1 MGSQPHFDLETS
13 VPILTDRVENPAA
26 GSPRRAPALVAE
38 GADRIGYLPPT
49 PKRRGI
55 RFGKFYLFLLVLLL
69 LALGAAYYE
78 AQTSTLQSRYL
89 PEYASRLKWEVQ
101 DGPSDS
107 ILFPNKGPFD
117 QRLGYVRL
125 PIMLE
130 KLQNS
135 GMQLDRQVRF
145 SPDLM
150 QYLQAG
156 FYLPYNEKTQAGL
169 EILDRRLQP
178 MYHYYYPRRHYDTFE
193 TVPTRMVSAL
203 LFIEN
208 RKLLDTDFPRTNPAV
223 DWGRF
228 IKAAV
233 FKAGDAINIKT
244 PSMGGSTLATQI
256 EKYRHSDDGITSS
269 IEDKLVQMASAS
281 VRVYQQGPDTMNA
294 RRKLVLDYLNT
305 VPLSAAPGYGEVNGI
320 GDGLFV
326 WFGSDFDR
334 INKLLNGPD
343 LQGEELMEQGTAMR
357 QIIALMIAHR
367 RPSYYLAQSNSD
379 LNPLTD
385 SYLRLLGR
393 KGAIGEPLMQAA
405 LAQKTVFRDF
415 RAKPAVIPQETN
427 KGVNVARNRLV
438 SSLDASLYDLDR
450 MDLTATTTL
459 QGDLQDAVTNHLRK
473 LHDNDFAQQNG
484 LVGEYLLK
492 PNQAKF
498 INYSFT
504 LFERTPNGNQVRVQT
519 DNTDNP
525 FDINEGSKLELGST
539 AKLRVLTTYLEVMAE
554 IHTRYQNQSAET
566 LTKLR
571 ADTTDVL
578 TGWVLDQMIG
588 KPDLLLPE
596 LLQRALDRTYSA
608 NPGERFFTGGGVHTF
623 NNFKKED
630 NGRIPTV
637 RESLQESINLP
648 FVRMLRELVNYTTY
662 QKWSGENLVRLND
675 SDPRRREV
683 LAKFIDRESTVF
695 LSRFWVKYQGM
706 SQQERMDAFLTGLK
720 PTPVRL
726 TVVHRY
732 LFPSADLNTFSAF
745 LKDRLPG
752 EALTAKTV
760 NNLYERY
767 KPGSYNLQDQ
777 GYLARVH
784 PLELWLLGYLQ
795 QAEKPSFSAA
805 LASSA
810 EERQQVYSWL
820 LRTKAKNARD
830 TRVRTM
836 LEVEAF
842 SDIHRRWKAVGY
854 PFDHLV
860 PSLASALGS
869 SGDRPAALAELMG
882 IILNGGER
890 MPVYR
895 LDKLVFGAGTPYEA
909 RLSQQPMNAVQVLN
923 PDVADALKGA
933 LGEVVNKGT
942 ARRLQGAYH
951 KSDGG
956 PLNMG
961 GKTGTGDNRLVSM
974 GAGGQRTKG
983 RALSRTATLVF
994 YLGDNHFGTLTAF
1007 VSGSGAGDFRFTSAL
1022 PAQTLKGMAPILEP
1036 YLQQAETPAE
1046 LAPEMWHDGYEDEP
1060 PPPVQAAVDGAA
1072 AVEAVAEPG
1081 PDAIVPA
1088 E

>member
-1 MGSQPHFDLETS
+1 MGSQPYFDLETS
-13 VPILTDRVENPAA
+13 VPILTDRVDSSGA
-26 GSPRRAPALVAE
+26 GSRPRANTLTAE
-38 GADRIGYLPPT
+38 TADRIGYLPPAGK
-49 PKRRGI
+49 PRGFRFRR
-55 RFGKFYLFLLVLLL
+55 FFYLLL
-69 LALGAAYYE
+69 LILLLAAAGAAYYE
-78 AQTSTLQSRYL
+78 ARTSTLQARYL
-89 PEYASRLKWEVQ
+89 PEYASRLTWELQ
-101 DGPSDS
+101 SGPSDS
-107 ILFPNKGPFD
+107 IRFPNKGPFD
-117 QRLGYVRL
+117 ERLGYVRL
-125 PIMLE
+125 PHMLE

-135 GMQLDRQVRF
+135 GMQIEQQVRF

-150 QYLQAG
+150 RYLDAG
-156 FYLPYNEKTQAGL
+156 LFLPYNEKTRAGL
-169 EILDRRLQP
+169 EIFDRRMET
-178 MYHYYYPRRHYDTFE
+178 MYHFQYPKRGYDNFE
-193 TVPTRMVSAL
+193 AIPSRMVSAL

-208 RKLLDTDFPRTNPAV
+208 RRLLDPKYPQVNPAV

-269 IEDKLVQMASAS
+269 IEDKLMQMASAT
-281 VRVYQQGPDTMNA
+281 VRVYQQGAETLPA

-305 VPLSAAPGYGEVNGI
+305 VPLSAAPGFGEVNGI
-320 GDGLFV
+320 GDGLYV
-326 WFGSDFDR
+326 WFGADFDS
-334 INKLLNGPD
+334 INALLSGPD
-343 LQGEELMEQGTAMR
+343 LQGEGLVRQGVAMR

-367 RPSYYLAQSNSD
+367 RPSYYLSQSRSD
-379 LNPLTD
+379 LDQLTD

-393 KGAIGEPLMQAA
+393 KGAISQQLMQTA

-415 RAKPAVIPQETN
+415 RKAPAVVPQEAN

-438 SSLDASLYDLDR
+438 SSLDVSLYDLDR
-450 MDLTATTTL
+450 MDMTAVTTL
-459 QGDLQDAVTNHLRK
+459 QGDLQDQVTAHLRK
-473 LHDNDFAQQNG
+473 LHDDSFAQQQG
-484 LVGEYLLK
+484 IVGEYLLK
-492 PNQAKF
+492 PGQAGN

-504 LFERTPNGNQVRVQT
+504 LFERTPYGNQVRVQT

-539 AKLRVLTTYLEVMAE
+539 AKLRVLSTYLEVMAE
-554 IHTRYQNQSAET
+554 IHARYSSQPVEALQ
-566 LTKLR
+566 KLR
-571 ADTTDVL
+571 ADMHETL
-578 TGWVLDQMIG
+578 SGWVLDQLIANPGMT
-588 KPDLLLPE
+588 LPA
-596 LLQRALDRTYSA
+596 LLQASLDRTYSA
-608 NPGERFFTGGGVHTF
+608 NPAERFFTGGGIHTF

-630 NGRIPTV
+630 NGRVPTV

-648 FVRMLRELVNYTTY
+648 FVRMLRELVNYTSY
-662 QKWSGENLVRLND
+662 QKWSGTNLANLND
-675 SDPRRREV
+675 ADPRRKEV

-706 SQQERMDAFLTGLK
+706 NQQERMDAFLQGLK

-726 TVVHRY
+726 AVVYRY
-732 LFPSADLNTFSAF
+732 LFPDADLASFSAF
-745 LKDRLPG
+745 INERQTG
-752 EALTAKTV
+752 AALSAKTLSG
-760 NNLYERY
+760 LYTRY
-767 KPGSYNLQDQ
+767 QPGAFNLQDQ

-795 QAEKPSFSAA
+795 NTAKPSFSDAMD
-805 LASSA
+805 ASRA
-810 EERQQVYSWL
+810 ERQAVYGWL

-830 TRVRTM
+830 SRIRTM
-836 LEVEAF
+836 VEVEAF
-842 SDIHRRWKAVGY
+842 SDLHRRWKALGY

-895 LDKLVFGAGTPYEA
+895 LDRLTFAANTPYET
-909 RLSQQPMNAVQVLN
+909 RLIQQPMAPVAVMN

-933 LGEVVNKGT
+933 LAEVVNKGT
-942 ARRLQGAYH
+942 ARRLQGAF
-951 KSDGG
+951 KRTDGS

-974 GAGGQRTKG
+974 TGGQRTKG

-1007 VSGSGAGDFRFTSAL
+1007 VSGSSASNFRFTSAL
-1022 PAQTLKGMAPILEP
+1022 PAQVLKGMGPILEP
-1036 YLQQAETPAE
+1036 FLQQSETPAQSE
-1046 LAPEMWHDGYEDEP
+1046 PEDWHDGYEEP
-1060 PPPVQAAVDGAA
+1060 
-1072 AVEAVAEPG
+1072 VEANTPAPAPAPVAIL
-1081 PDAIVPA
+1081 DLTAA
-1088 E
+1088 Q

>member
-13 VPILTDRVENPAA
+13 VPVLTDRVELPAA
-26 GSPRRAPALVAE
+26 GLVRRAPALVAE
-38 GADRIGYLPPT
+38 GADRVGYLPPR

-55 RFGKFYLFLLVLLL
+55 RFGKFYLFLLVLVLL
-69 LALGAAYYE
+69 LVGAAYYE
-78 AQTSTLQSRYL
+78 AQTSTLQARYL
-89 PEYASRLKWEVQ
+89 PEYAARLSWEVQ
-101 DGPSDS
+101 DGPSDA

-125 PIMLE
+125 PMMLE
-130 KLQNS
+130 KLQTS
-135 GMQLDRQVRF
+135 GMQLDRQARF
-145 SPDLM
+145 SPELM

-156 FYLPYNEKTQAGL
+156 FFLPYSEKTQGGL
-169 EILDRRLQP
+169 EILDRRLEP
-178 MYHYYYPRRHYDTFE
+178 MYHYYYPRRHYASFE
-193 TVPTRMVSAL
+193 AVPARMVSAL

-208 RKLLDTDFPRTNPAV
+208 RRLLDADHPQVNPAV

-269 IEDKLVQMASAS
+269 IEDKLVQMASAT
-281 VRVYQQGPDTMNA
+281 VRVYQQGPDTMAA

-334 INKLLNGPD
+334 INQLLSGPD
-343 LQGEELMEQGTAMR
+343 LTGAELVEQGIAMR

-367 RPSYYLAQSNSD
+367 RPSYYLAQSRSD
-379 LNPLTD
+379 LDQLTD

-393 KGAIGEPLMQAA
+393 KGAIGQELMQTA
-405 LAQKTVFRDF
+405 LAQKTVFRNF
-415 RAKPAVIPQETN
+415 RADPAVVPQETN
-427 KGVNVARNRLV
+427 KGVNVVRNRLV
-438 SSLDASLYDLDR
+438 SSLDVSLYDLDR

-459 QGDLQDAVTNHLRK
+459 QGDLQDAVTAHLRK
-473 LHDNDFAQQNG
+473 LHDDEFAKQNG
-484 LVGEYLLK
+484 LMGEYLLK
-492 PNQAKF
+492 PGQAKH

-539 AKLRVLTTYLEVMAE
+539 AKLRVLSTYLEVMAE
-554 IHTRYQNQSAET
+554 IHQRYQNQGADS
-566 LTKLR
+566 LRKLR
-571 ADTTDVL
+571 EDTSDVL
-578 TGWVLDQMIG
+578 TGWVLEQLIAR
-588 KPDLLLPE
+588 PDLTLPE
-596 LLQRALDRTYSA
+596 LLQASLDRTYSA
-608 NPGERFFTGGGVHTF
+608 DPGERFFTGGGIHTF

-630 NGRIPTV
+630 NGRVPTV

-675 SDPRRREV
+675 SDPRRKEV
-683 LAKFIDRESTVF
+683 LTKFVDRESTVF
-695 LSRFWVKYQGM
+695 LSRFWVKYQGLT
-706 SQQERMDAFLTGLK
+706 QQERMDAFLTGLK

-726 TVVHRY
+726 AVVHRF
-732 LFPSADLNTFSAF
+732 LFPEADLPTFSAF
-745 LKDRLPG
+745 LNDRLPG
-752 EALTAKTV
+752 EALASKTLS
-760 NNLYERY
+760 NLYSRY
-767 KPGSYNLQDQ
+767 KPGSYNLQDL

-795 QAEKPSFSAA
+795 QADKPSFSKA
-805 LASSA
+805 LEASRD
-810 EERQQVYSWL
+810 ERQQVYSWL

-842 SDIHRRWKAVGY
+842 SDIHRRWKALGY

-860 PSLASALGS
+860 PSLATALGS

-882 IILNGGER
+882 VILNGGER

-909 RLSQQPMNAVQVLN
+909 RLSQQPMSPVQVMN

-933 LGEVVNKGT
+933 LGEVVNNGT

-951 KSDGG
+951 KADGS

-994 YLGDNHFGTLTAF
+994 YLGNDHFGTLTAF

-1036 YLQQAETPAE
+1036 YLQQVETPAE
-1046 LAPEMWHDGYEDEP
+1046 LAPEMWHDGFEEP
-1060 PPPVQAAVDGAA
+1060 GDPAQAAIESD
-1072 AVEAVAEPG
+1072 ELS
-1081 PDAIVPA
+1081 PA